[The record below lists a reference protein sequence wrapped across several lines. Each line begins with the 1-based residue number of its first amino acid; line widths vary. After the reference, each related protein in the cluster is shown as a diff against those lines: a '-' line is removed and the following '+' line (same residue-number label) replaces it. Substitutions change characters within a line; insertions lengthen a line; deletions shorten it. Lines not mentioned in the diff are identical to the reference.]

1 MVPVPGIFDPPRQL
15 VRARLEAGGG
25 VGHPVADRLRE
36 AARCRREHVAQTG
49 FPRLPVAVSTS
60 PVAPSLE
67 EPLLRDMV
75 MSMAGPQVRER
86 GVGRGTRPLSSLST

>member
-15 VRARLEAGGG
+15 VRARLEADGG

-36 AARCRREHVAQTG
+36 AAREHVAQTG
-49 FPRLPVAVSTS
+49 FPRLPVAVSTP
-60 PVAPSLE
+60 PVAPSLD

-75 MSMAGPQVRER
+75 MSKAGPQVRER